1 MPGARELLRVEG
13 GAIESN
19 MGFRKI
25 ILQKY
30 GGHIDRDGHAR
41 EAGRHSAYIAI
52 IQVINGKDLK
62 NR

>member
-1 MPGARELLRVEG
+1 MPGARELLKSTK
-13 GAIESN
+13 GAIDLN

-25 ILQKY
+25 ILTETS
-30 GGHIDRDGHAR
+30 GDRCAR
-41 EAGRHSAYIAI
+41 AI